1 MKASHDQSPFPP
13 TLPTLPM
20 SQPSRS
26 IVRSSSFFLHP
37 HPHTATPISTPTSPP
52 SPSTADLTGM
62 GKDRIKHGFTE
73 LLEQLLSALWEKK
86 RSKNGPPPRKSLYSH
101 LLWPVLLRTSVRVF
115 FTLSPF
121 HPTPSSPCAQ
131 PLCPL
136 YAAFKHV
143 VCWEDERIF
152 FEANSSTFQNATTP
166 PPPPS
171 PYFFFPLLL
180 SPLDLW
186 MGFHSDGRITHDAS
200 HGVPFGRPKVG
211 NQGPTHAYTRTNFS
225 QPPCRTNE
233 SLFVYPVLDFF
244 SRPFPPSEKNK
255 RHSLPPPIPTD

>member
-1 MKASHDQSPFPP
+1 
-13 TLPTLPM
+13 M

-26 IVRSSSFFLHP
+26 IVRSSSFFLLH
-37 HPHTATPISTPTSPP
+37 HPHTATPISTPTSPLAIP
-52 SPSTADLTGM
+52 SPSTADQTGM

-166 PPPPS
+166 PPS
-171 PYFFFPLLL
+171 PFPPLLL
-180 SPLDLW
+180 SSSSFSFGFMYGLPLGWEDN
-186 MGFHSDGRITHDAS
+186 
-200 HGVPFGRPKVG
+200 P
-211 NQGPTHAYTRTNFS
+211 Q
-225 QPPCRTNE
+225 C
-233 SLFVYPVLDFF
+233 
-244 SRPFPPSEKNK
+244 
-255 RHSLPPPIPTD
+255 